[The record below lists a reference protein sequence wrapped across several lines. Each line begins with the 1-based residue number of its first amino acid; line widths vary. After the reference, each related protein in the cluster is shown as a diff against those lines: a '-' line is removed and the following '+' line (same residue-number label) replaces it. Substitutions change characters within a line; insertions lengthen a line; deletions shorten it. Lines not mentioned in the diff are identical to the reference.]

1 MVPSIGLDGKITN
14 TALFRSIM
22 LDDSEVKLFIS
33 FLEKHVGPKV
43 GKADKKDLKKYETTI
58 KFKEMIFTYA
68 SEGKSERIT
77 MYARNYGVTGR
88 EKGETF
94 IEFWTESQ
102 VDKVADLILVL
113 KKII

>member
-1 MVPSIGLDGKITN
+1 MFMCSLLPSIINLLLPNKKVNNFRITRVSGC
-14 TALFRSIM
+14 TRDQL
-22 LDDSEVKLFIS
+22 S
-33 FLEKHVGPKV
+33 FVT
-43 GKADKKDLKKYETTI
+43 KAEG

-102 VDKVADLILVL
+102 VEKVADLILVL

>member
-1 MVPSIGLDGKITN
+1 
-14 TALFRSIM
+14 
-22 LDDSEVKLFIS
+22 
-33 FLEKHVGPKV
+33 
-43 GKADKKDLKKYETTI
+43 
-58 KFKEMIFTYA
+58 MIFTYA

-77 MYARNYGVTGR
+77 MYARNYGLTGR

-102 VDKVADLILVL
+102 VEKVADLILVL